1 MVLQGREKPLW
12 RLRARRKYNS
22 GKKVLL
28 IIYNSEIKEFLKKEL
43 YFAKNIGIFSMHE
56 IYKNILGTLEYE
68 RMLANNTSQDD
79 FAKAALEVNKI
90 LPEEEKFDCL
100 IIDECQDIASFDNL
114 LILQQ
119 FINEDL
125 RKTEILF
132 FGDHKFQ
139 QVQNKKS
146 LKYENIKKEFL
157 QNLQSIPLYTNCR
170 NTANIIKDI
179 QRK

>member
-1 MVLQGREKPLW
+1 
-12 RLRARRKYNS
+12 
-22 GKKVLL
+22 
-28 IIYNSEIKEFLKKEL
+28 
-43 YFAKNIGIFSMHE
+43 MHE

-125 RKTEILF
+125 QKTEILF
-132 FGDHKFQ
+132 LETINF
-139 QVQNKKS
+139 S
-146 LKYENIKKEFL
+146 KYKIK
-157 QNLQSIPLYTNCR
+157 NP
-170 NTANIIKDI
+170 
-179 QRK
+179 

>member
-1 MVLQGREKPLW
+1 MAIEA
-12 RLRARRKYNS
+12 ARRKYNS

-28 IIYNSEIKEFLKKEL
+28 IIYNSEIKEFLKKSYIL
-43 YFAKNIGIFSMHE
+43 PKNIGIFSMHE
-56 IYKNILGTLEYE
+56 IYKNILGTLQYE

-79 FAKAALEVNKI
+79 FAKAALEINKI

-125 RKTEILF
+125 QKTEILF

-146 LKYENIKKEFL
+146 LNYENIKKEFL

-179 QRK
+179 QRKVENDIVM

>member
-1 MVLQGREKPLW
+1 
-12 RLRARRKYNS
+12 
-22 GKKVLL
+22 
-28 IIYNSEIKEFLKKEL
+28 
-43 YFAKNIGIFSMHE
+43 MHE

-68 RMLANNTSQDD
+68 RMLVNNTSQDD

-100 IIDECQDIASFDNL
+100 IIEECKDTESFDNL

-125 RKTEILF
+125 QKTEILF

-146 LKYENIKKEFL
+146 LNYENIKKEFL
-157 QNLQSIPLYTNCR
+157 QDLQSIPLYTNCR
-170 NTANIIKDI
+170 NTADIIKDI
-179 QRK
+179 QRKVENDIVSSYKHFLRGDSDEPKLIKTYTYDDHQNLIEKLISTIKDLKKEA